1 MTLAKA
7 RFVVSLIIASVIVTF
22 VYFGTSRGRIDFS
35 FYGGED
41 KLSFHAWVVILLSMG
56 VGFVLGY
63 LFRITRFFRKK
74 PPKKMEN

>member
-1 MTLAKA
+1 MRLAKV
-7 RFVVSLIIASVIVTF
+7 RFVVSLIIAVIIVTF
-22 VYFGTSRGRIDFS
+22 VYFSTSRTTVRFG

-41 KLSFHAWVVILLSMG
+41 TFSLPAWIAILLSIG

-74 PPKKMEN
+74 APKKPPK